1 MAAAR
6 LAVFPTRQNLQVMK
20 VKLTGA
26 KKGHSLLKKKA
37 DALTMRL
44 RLLLKD
50 ILQAKEDMGIAFKDG
65 NFALA
70 EVKYAAG
77 DIKPMVI
84 ESVGQAQKRVEI
96 RIDNI
101 AGVKVPVFKAIDT
114 GAAQA
119 DLTGLSKGGQQVAK
133 ARTTFAKAV
142 DVLVQLATL
151 QSSFMILD
159 QAIKVCSRRVNAL
172 DIVVIPKITNT
183 VEYIKSELDELERE
197 EFFRLK
203 RSQDKK
209 KQELQKKKL
218 EKLAKL
224 AADEKAA
231 NKQPAP
237 DLLRAST
244 ASAANDVMF

>member
-151 QSSFMILD
+151 QSSFQILD
-159 QAIKVCSRRVNAL
+159 EAIKVTSRRVNAL
-172 DIVVIPKITNT
+172 DTVVVPKISNT

-209 KQELQKKKL
+209 KQDLAKKKL
-218 EKLAKL
+218 EKAAKL
-224 AADEKAA
+224 AAEEKEAKA
-231 NKQPAP
+231 AP
-237 DLLRAST
+237 DLLRASS
-244 ASAANDVMF
+244 ASRTDDVMF